1 MPKTIFT
8 ESQKKAHDI
17 KRHLSVTANAGSGKT
32 TVLVSRFIDILL
44 NTETKI
50 DEIVAITFTE
60 KAASELKKKIA
71 DTLNGLLQSEK
82 SLDRLKKIEDISN
95 HLPSANV
102 STIHSFCSKMLR
114 QFPVEANVDYGF
126 SVLDGVDQ
134 EILVQESIQETIAA
148 WLNNSSDKRYEELA
162 MVLRTLGKKT
172 LHHFVTTLLR
182 KREQVERLLA
192 EDGILSLGK
201 SDDEILKFWDDITE
215 AQILSTIINSDW
227 IDAAEKILKEANS
240 KKATEILQKLNI
252 WQAAETKEQKI
263 EIFREIIEGM
273 LTQKGE
279 LRADI
284 FGRGVDNSSV
294 NNLVSIL
301 KDVWGSSKELIEG
314 YCSDK
319 KNEQQKILLN
329 ITRVVL
335 SLYKDTLI
343 NYEQKKTEKSY
354 LDYDDLQLKTY
365 EVLKSSEVQQKLA
378 SRFKYIMVDEY
389 QDTNLLQYEIFR
401 KLLFDLQSGNLFI
414 VGDPKQSIYGFRNA
428 EVEVF
433 EKTKQDILQFQTTE
447 NEINWRGEA
456 VVSTADERRGKIV
469 LAESFRLLTDI
480 VCFVNVVF
488 GKILVKGN
496 HQYEV
501 DYNEL
506 VKCRKNSAPGKVE
519 LLLIKFLNE
528 KEKIIEIECE
538 AIARRI
544 INLFQTKYQ
553 IYDSSETPNDFRFK
567 DAAILLRSRTHLK
580 NLEFILNKYK
590 IPYVITGGIGFYQTQ
605 EIYDFYNYFQF
616 LLNPHNDVALVGLL
630 RSPFFTLSDAE
641 LFEIAT
647 HSDGSDFWSKLKF
660 FVHTN
665 NASDNVK
672 RAVNIL
678 NDNISYASRL
688 PIPLLVQ
695 KIFRQTGWL
704 GTIAGLQRGE
714 QSRLNVDKLLR
725 LARNFEG
732 KGYANLFDFVER
744 LKILIE
750 EEQREGQASIRDDGN
765 AVQIMTIHSA
775 KGLEFPVVFV
785 PFLDKKFRYDS
796 APYIDNKIGIG
807 FKVIDENGVENNIEP
822 LIYRYLKQQSHLKT
836 EAEEKRIFYVACTR
850 AKDMLVLSGC
860 LPENSQSALKWVLK
874 SLNIDSKEISVGE
887 HQVDNL
893 KIKTISLENNNFL
906 YEEIDYSLKL
916 QIYTAPEQIEIVA
929 EGTEVVESEKPIGDI
944 LIESRQGQIRSN
956 FFSATQIQTF
966 KDCPTKYFLKYQLG
980 MPEFEMKSIKF
991 HEEDDPNDRIYGGIV
1006 GSITHSV
1013 LEKFK
1018 SFNEEDI
1025 RCFIL
1030 QNFKSEY
1037 VIEEEKINQVANDI
1051 LTQVKNYFE
1060 SDFGK
1065 AVNQIN
1071 EYKTEFTLNTVFGED
1086 FLTGTLD
1093 RLYKKQ
1099 EGKWCILDYKTDNV
1113 TFNNIKNKADRY
1125 YWQLAFYSLLVA
1137 RFFNVDE
1144 IEATLVFT
1152 KYPDNP
1158 QTYLFKKDEIKNFET
1173 EIKQVIEKIKSNKF
1187 TRNEDM
1193 CEYCNYQKDGKCI
1206 DARNL

>member
-17 KRHLSVTANAGSGKT
+17 LRHLSVTANAGSGKT

-44 NTETKI
+44 NTDTKI

-60 KAASELKKKIA
+60 KAASELKKKIS

-134 EILVQESIQETIAA
+134 EILIQESIQETIAV

-162 MVLRTLGKKT
+162 LVLRTLGKNK
-172 LHHFVTTLLR
+172 LQSFVKLFLG
-182 KREQVERLLA
+182 KREQVERLLT
-192 EDGILSLGK
+192 EDGILSAGK
-201 SDDEILKFWDDITE
+201 SDDDILKIWDEITE
-215 AQILSTIINSDW
+215 SQILSTV
-227 IDAAEKILKEANS
+227 IDSGCIEAAEKILKAGNS
-240 KKATEILQKLNI
+240 KKATEILQMLNV
-252 WQAAETKEQKI
+252 WHTAKTEDHKI
-263 EIFREIIEGM
+263 KMFGEIIEGM

-294 NNLVSIL
+294 NDLVSIL
-301 KDVWGSSKELIEG
+301 KDVWESSKELIEV
-314 YCSDK
+314 YCSYI
-319 KNEQQKILLN
+319 KNKHQIILLN
-329 ITRVVL
+329 ITRVAL
-335 SLYKDTLI
+335 SLYKDTLKI
-343 NYEQKKTEKSY
+343 YELKKNEKSY
-354 LDYDDLQLKTY
+354 LDYEDLQLKTY
-365 EVLKSSEVQQKLA
+365 EMLKSSEVQQKLA
-378 SRFKYIMVDEY
+378 SKFKYIMVDEY

-433 EKTKQDILQFQTTE
+433 EKTKQDITHYQTTD
-447 NEINWRGEA
+447 NEIRWNGNA
-456 VVSTADERRGKIV
+456 VVSTADERKGKIV

-488 GKILVKGN
+488 AKILVKGS
-496 HQYEV
+496 HQFEV
-501 DYNEL
+501 EYNEL
-506 VKCRKNSAPGKVE
+506 LKCRNNSASGKVE
-519 LLLIKFLNE
+519 LLLLKPSNE

-544 INLFQTKYQ
+544 INLVQTKYQ
-553 IYDSSETPNDFRFK
+553 IYDAAETPNDFRFK

-580 NLEFILNKYK
+580 KLELILNKYK

-616 LLNPHNDVALVGLL
+616 LLNRHNDVALVGLL

-641 LFEIAT
+641 LFEIANHT
-647 HSDGSDFWSKLKF
+647 NGSDFWSKLKSF
-660 FVHTN
+660 IQTENV
-665 NASDNVK
+665 SDNAK

-678 NDNISYASRL
+678 DDNISYASRL

-695 KIFRQTGWL
+695 RIFRQTGWL

-732 KGYANLFDFVER
+732 KGFANLYDFVER
-744 LKILIE
+744 LKTLIAG
-750 EEQREGQASIRDDGN
+750 EQREGQASIESDGN

-785 PFLDKKFRYDS
+785 PFLDKKFKYDN
-796 APYIDNKIGIG
+796 APYIDSKVGIG
-807 FKVIDENGVENNIEP
+807 FQAMEENSNDQKIDP
-822 LIYRYLKQQSHLKT
+822 LIYRFLKQQSHLKT

-850 AKDMLVLSGC
+850 AKDVLVLSGS
-860 LPENSQSALKWVLK
+860 LPENSKSALNWVLK
-874 SLNIDSKEISVGE
+874 SLNINSNEIMKGE
-887 HQVDNL
+887 HLVDNL
-893 KIKTISLENNNFL
+893 KVKTINLENNNFL
-906 YEEIDYSLKL
+906 HSEIDYLLNL
-916 QIYTAPEQIEIVA
+916 QIYTAPEHIEIVSEDA
-929 EGTEVVESEKPIGDI
+929 RVVESEKSIGDI
-944 LIESRQGQIRSN
+944 LIKSRQGQIRSN

-980 MPEFEMKSIKF
+980 MPEFEMRSIKF
-991 HEEDDPNDRIYGGIV
+991 HEEDDPNDRIYRGIV

-1013 LEKFK
+1013 LEKYQ
-1018 SFNEEDI
+1018 SFNEKDI
-1025 RCFIL
+1025 SSFIL
-1030 QNFKSEY
+1030 QNLKSEF
-1037 VIEEEKINQVANDI
+1037 VIEDEKINQVTNDI
-1051 LTQVKNYFE
+1051 LLQVKNYFE

-1065 AVNQIN
+1065 TVIRLP
-1071 EYKTEFTLNTVFGED
+1071 EYKTEFTLNTVFGD
-1086 FLTGTLD
+1086 DYLTGTLD
-1093 RLYKKQ
+1093 RLYKSQ

-1113 TFNNIKNKADRY
+1113 TLKNIKNKADRY
-1125 YWQLAFYSLLVA
+1125 YWQMAFYSVLVA
-1137 RFFNVDE
+1137 RFLEVDE

-1152 KYPDNP
+1152 KYPDHP
-1158 QTYLFKKDEIKNFET
+1158 QIYKFSKDKIKNIET
-1173 EIKQVIEKIKSNKF
+1173 EILHVIEKIKSNQF

-1193 CEYCNYQKDGKCI
+1193 CEYCNYQKNGKCI
-1206 DARNL
+1206 SGRNL